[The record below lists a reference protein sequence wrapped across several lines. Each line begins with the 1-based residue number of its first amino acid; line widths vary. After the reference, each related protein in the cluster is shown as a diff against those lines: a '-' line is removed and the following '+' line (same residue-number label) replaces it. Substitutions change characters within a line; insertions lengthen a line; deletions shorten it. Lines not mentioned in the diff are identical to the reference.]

1 MMLANGK
8 IADAVLQN
16 QIKVAMNQKVEE
28 KILDLT
34 KWSKQAFSD
43 PIAEDAMNNAR
54 KAGEALCKA
63 IIFNHYGETFGEEI
77 ILGKKKYT
85 GTEIS
90 SRNRELDFS
99 GLITIVT
106 QEQEQQYII
115 IEHKKNRYKIK
126 SYLEVIR
133 TNGNTGSHDPNDP
146 RDTIDSNDLSFTK
159 SAIHNLIIWFFKDYL
174 GRDMPTELEPFI
186 SSCLPIIPTE
196 FKTIIED
203 KTKIFCG
210 RQFVFD
216 AITAFIQNHQSGYFS
231 ILGDAGMGKSAIA
244 AKYIV
249 DNPGTICF
257 FNIRT
262 DGTNRP
268 DQFLK
273 SIRQQLVNRFN
284 LQNAE
289 NDNLST
295 LLTKASEKLADSEKL
310 VIVIDALDE
319 VDQEDNGN
327 LLNLPMYLPDN
338 VYLILTRRPYN
349 SDEKRLTLS
358 PNTKYVEL
366 DIRQYQD
373 NSKDDIKAYILE
385 FMALPKYQ
393 IGLDDWINKQNG
405 LNKAQFVDTI
415 AAKSENNFMYLRL
428 VLEAIVNEVYKD
440 EKLEELPAGLQGY
453 YASHWRMM
461 GMTKKPLPK
470 DKIKIIYVMCAL
482 KSAVSREMIVKYS
495 QQDDLTVQE
504 VLKDWTQFLQE
515 QKTYQPPRYRFYHE
529 SFRDFLIR
537 QDIVEAAGVSLPQ
550 ISAEVAQNM
559 GEGLIL

>member
-1 MMLANGK
+1 M
-8 IADAVLQN
+8 
-16 QIKVAMNQKVEE
+16 IKVAMNQKVEE
-28 KILDLT
+28 KILELIE
-34 KWSKQAFSD
+34 SSELAFSD
-43 PIAEDAMNNAR
+43 PIAENAVHNAR

-63 IIFNHYGETFGEEI
+63 IIFNHYEETFGEEI
-77 ILGKKKYT
+77 ILGKKNYKGNT
-85 GTEIS
+85 RKS
-90 SRNRELDFS
+90 KPSLDE
-99 GLITIVT
+99 LITIAA
-106 QEQEQQYII
+106 QENQEEDSKYITI
-115 IEHKKNRYKIK
+115 TNKTTRDKIK
-126 SYLEVIR
+126 SYLDIIR
-133 TNGNTGSHDPNDP
+133 SHGNPASHNPNVPAD
-146 RDTIDSNDLSFTK
+146 RIDSNDLSVTK
-159 SAIHNLIIWFFKDYL
+159 QALNNLIIWFFKDYL
-174 GRDMPTELEPFI
+174 GRDIPTELKPFI
-186 SSCLPIIPTE
+186 SSSLPIIPTE
-196 FKTIIED
+196 FKTVIED
-203 KTKIFCG
+203 KTQIFCG
-210 RQFVFD
+210 RKFVFD

-327 LLNLPMYLPDN
+327 LLNLPMYLPDH
-338 VYLILTRRPYN
+338 VCLILTRRPYN
-349 SDEKRLTLS
+349 SYEKRLTLS

-366 DIRQYQD
+366 DLRQYKD
-373 NSKDDIKAYILE
+373 NSKIDIKVYISE

-393 IGLDDWINKQNG
+393 SGLDNWINKQNG
-405 LNKAQFVDTI
+405 LSKAQFVDTI

-529 SFRDFLIR
+529 SFRDFLQR

-550 ISAEVAQNM
+550 ISAEVANNM
-559 GEGLIL
+559 DEGLIL